1 MAVCVSME
9 IIHECVCAHLYV
21 SVSETYKVPIC
32 VYVAVCLC
40 VYVSVCLR
48 VSSTV
53 CIPMRVC
60 VGVRVGEGTGVE
72 SYDM

>member
-1 MAVCVSME
+1 ME

-21 SVSETYKVPIC
+21 SVSETYKVPIFM
-32 VYVAVCLC
+32 CLC
-40 VYVSVCLR
+40 ISVSMYVCLR

-53 CIPMRVC
+53 CIPMHVC